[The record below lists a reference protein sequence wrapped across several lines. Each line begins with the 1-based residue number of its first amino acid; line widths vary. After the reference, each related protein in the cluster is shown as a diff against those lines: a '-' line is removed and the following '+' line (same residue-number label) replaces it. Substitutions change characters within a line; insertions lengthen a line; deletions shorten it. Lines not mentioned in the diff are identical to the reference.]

1 MSHRVKEANQALLE
15 AAERLVEEH
24 DDLSAGSVR
33 RCFSRCVR
41 QALHDGCPT
50 THVAAEVENM
60 TRALLERRSTA
71 GARPTGRTVSTR
83 LPRPRPGEG

>member
-24 DDLSAGSVR
+24 GDLSAGSVL

-50 THVAAEVENM
+50 TRVADEAENM

-71 GARPTGRTVSTR
+71 GARPKGRTVPTW